1 MSFRDKSAGT
11 TDCHLRS
18 ACKAES
24 DKMFFNSMFE
34 SEWEV
39 FVIREDPVTGNFK
52 GETICCDAAL
62 PPMGYKVPASAA
74 LQ

>member
-1 MSFRDKSAGT
+1 MSFKDRFT
-11 TDCHLRS
+11 
-18 ACKAES
+18 KAET
-24 DKMFFNSMFE
+24 DKVFPTSTCE

-74 LQ
+74 L